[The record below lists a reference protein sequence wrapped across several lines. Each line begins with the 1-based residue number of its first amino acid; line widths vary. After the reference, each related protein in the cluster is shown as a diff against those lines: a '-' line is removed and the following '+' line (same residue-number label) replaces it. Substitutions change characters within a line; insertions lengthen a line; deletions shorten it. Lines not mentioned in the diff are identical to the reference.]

1 MKESESNAPI
11 SKKDRL
17 GKNKG
22 MGSSFFGRSLEDYV
36 YIEDN
41 NDMQHAEIRDSQ
53 DFQAATL

>member
-17 GKNKG
+17 AKG
-22 MGSSFFGRSLEDYV
+22 RGGSSFFGRSLEDYV

-41 NDMQHAEIRDSQ
+41 NEMQHAEIRDSQ
-53 DFQAATL
+53 DFQAATN

>member
-17 GKNKG
+17 AKNKRG
-22 MGSSFFGRSLEDYV
+22 GGSSFFGRSLEDYV

-41 NDMQHAEIRDSQ
+41 NDDMQHAEIRDSQ
-53 DFQAATL
+53 DF